1 MMEIIDEPE
10 KKKPEPKKES
20 LGMTI
25 LSMVVSV
32 FFIIRGSMYMG
43 TNMQTWGIVLLLVGM
58 AGLVFKIYLLAKN
71 K

>member
-1 MMEIIDEPE
+1 MEIIDGPE
-10 KKKPEPKKES
+10 KKPQPQPKKES

-43 TNMQTWGIVLLLVGM
+43 TKMQTWGTILLLVGFV
-58 AGLVFKIYLLAKN
+58 GLILKIYTLAKN